1 MNFWATF
8 NTPILALAPM
18 EDVTD
23 TVLRELLLGLADPGA
38 LHVVMTEFV
47 STDGL
52 LHPKARKRVAHRLR
66 VTDEERKLLKE
77 KNVKIVAQIWGNTPE
92 NYQRVIQEI
101 SEEMEFDGIDINMG
115 CPVPKVVRRGCCSG
129 LIGNPSLAKEII
141 RAAQEA
147 SALPVSV
154 KTRIGLK
161 SVATEEWIG
170 QLLETKPAALT
181 IHGRTQKQMSDG
193 RADWGEIAKA
203 ARLRDQ
209 QGLKLPILGNGDV
222 QSLKEARTKCAEFGL
237 DGAMI
242 GRGIFGN
249 PWLFTE
255 EQRVRT
261 KEEKLA
267 LLWRHTE
274 LFDRVWGS
282 SKNFHLLRHY
292 YSIYS
297 KGFPGAAE
305 LRARLMQTESIA
317 DVKSILRN
325 LNPAPRHANSIFT
338 SGHWTTGGQD
348 YETDKQIIEDAGF
361 QIEMQA

>member
-1 MNFWATF
+1 MNFWQTF
-8 NTPILALAPM
+8 DQPIIALAPM

-23 TVLRELLLGLADPGA
+23 TVLRELLLSLADPGA

-52 LHPKARKRVAHRLR
+52 LHRKGRKRVAHRLR
-66 VTDEERKLLKE
+66 VTESERRLLKE

-101 SEEMEFDGIDINMG
+101 AGEMEFDGIDINMG

-129 LIGNPSLAKEII
+129 LIGSPSLAKEII
-141 RAAQEA
+141 LAAKEA
-147 SALPVSV
+147 SDLPVSV

-170 QLLETKPAALT
+170 QVLETKPAALT
-181 IHGRTQKQMSDG
+181 IHGRTQKQMSEG
-193 RADWGEIAKA
+193 QADWCEIAKA

-209 QGLKLPILGNGDV
+209 LGLDLPVLGNGDIK
-222 QSLKEARTKCAEFGL
+222 SLKEARSKCAQFGL

-242 GRGIFGN
+242 GRGIFDN
-249 PWLFTE
+249 PWIFME
-255 EQRVRT
+255 EQRERAR
-261 KEEKLA
+261 EEKLE
-267 LLWRHTE
+267 LLWQHTE
-274 LFDRVWGS
+274 LFDRIWADR
-282 SKNFHLLRHY
+282 KNFNILRHY

-305 LRARLMQTESIA
+305 LRSRLMQTECIA
-317 DVKSILRN
+317 DVKNIMRRLLPLTES
-325 LNPAPRHANSIFT
+325 
-338 SGHWTTGGQD
+338 
-348 YETDKQIIEDAGF
+348 
-361 QIEMQA
+361 